1 MVSVTRYFRNRIE
14 DPDIEEATVALGC
27 ENSDSESLDP
37 EARAAI
43 EYLKSV
49 REESRQQ
56 PFATVAEING
66 IEISEK
72 IRSESGVSVSSSHYV
87 KPESLRDA
95 IIEYFVSLRDLV
107 RKDDV
112 EKSEV
117 LVDFGPDMSVLTGA
131 DVASISS
138 GIEDLSELLDELDE
152 DTISNWLFALLVH
165 AELPL
170 LEDTAAA
177 LQVLRRYCE
186 VRSQQSARLEVSA
199 IIIGEYFSQR

>member
-14 DPDIEEATVALGC
+14 DPDNEGTAALGF
-27 ENSDSESLDP
+27 ENSDSETLDP

-66 IEISEK
+66 IEVSEK
-72 IRSESGVSVSSSHYV
+72 IRSDSGVSVSSSQYARA
-87 KPESLRDA
+87 ESLRDA

-138 GIEDLSELLDELDE
+138 GIEDLSEVLDELDE

-186 VRSQQSARLEVSA
+186 NRSQQSTRLEVSA
-199 IIIGEYFSQR
+199 IIIREYFSQR

>member
-14 DPDIEEATVALGC
+14 DPDNEATVALGF
-27 ENSDSESLDP
+27 ENSDSETLDP

-66 IEISEK
+66 IEVSEK
-72 IRSESGVSVSSSHYV
+72 IRSDSGVSVSSSQYAR
-87 KPESLRDA
+87 PESLRDA

-138 GIEDLSELLDELDE
+138 GIEDLSEVLDELDE

-186 VRSQQSARLEVSA
+186 NRSQQSARLEVSA
-199 IIIGEYFSQR
+199 IIIREYFSQR